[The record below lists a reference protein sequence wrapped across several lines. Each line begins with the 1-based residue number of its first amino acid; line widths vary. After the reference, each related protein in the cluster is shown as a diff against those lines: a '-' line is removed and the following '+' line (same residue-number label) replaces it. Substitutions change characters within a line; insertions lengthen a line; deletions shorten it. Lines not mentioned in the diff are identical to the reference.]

1 MLTRQQLRQFL
12 AVVDTGSFT
21 RAADAIGVT
30 QPTLSSGI
38 RELEAHVGAS
48 LFDRQRPAVRLTSAG
63 NRLLPIAR
71 RIVREFQRAEQET
84 AQAPSSSRS
93 FILGVLPSLPTAML
107 EQGCRRWGERDL
119 VVREREGAPLRQE
132 LRQGRL
138 DAAILSVKSGAPEN
152 LEFFELFTEDFCL
165 MFATDHPLA
174 AREEIQA
181 EELGDEVM
189 IARRSCE
196 MLSETSRFFTAR
208 GVRPQFSFKSHNDD
222 RAMAMVAAGLG
233 LTVAPKSLERE
244 GVRAVRLAD
253 FDTSRRIGIALRADD
268 YRLGGLYAQRCDRLR
283 QCFSQDA
290 G

>member
-21 RAADAIGVT
+21 RAAEAIGVT

-48 LFDRQRPAVRLTSAG
+48 LFDRQRPSVRLTSAG

-71 RIVREFQRAEQET
+71 RIAREFQRAEQET

-107 EQGCRRWGERDL
+107 EAGCRRWGERDL

-152 LEFFELFTEDFCL
+152 LEFFELFTEEFCL
-165 MFATDHPLA
+165 MFAADHPLA

-253 FDTSRRIGIALRADD
+253 FDTSRRIGIAVRADD
-268 YRLGGLYAQRCDRLR
+268 YRLGGLYSQQCDRLR
-283 QCFSQDA
+283 QCFGGRAD
-290 G
+290 